1 LDFDDSNRETIQ
13 ERTVF
18 GLEIELDVTEDFGKD
33 IPEGVLHHIVNLPYN
48 EEDVQGFECN
58 IISYFTP

>member
-1 LDFDDSNRETIQ
+1 MYTGLVGEPGLDLDDSNRETIQ

-33 IPEGVLHHIVNLPYN
+33 IPEDVFHILNLP
-48 EEDVQGFECN
+48 
-58 IISYFTP
+58 